1 MVDEAQILKKQ
12 SPEEEDES
20 ETPKTDEKGFFL
32 PDKYLVEVMSQRLE
46 KFAGQ
51 EGFEEVIFGPGMP
64 ATESREIKIVAREL
78 KLTVDIR
85 QHLGEP
91 YLIFY
96 KKLNYPD
103 LVQLLKKR
111 KRPYGKYELVP
122 RDQLPKHADVVPI
135 IKAAEGGLKK
145 VKKDEDSSDDD

>member
-1 MVDEAQILKKQ
+1 M
-12 SPEEEDES
+12 
-20 ETPKTDEKGFFL
+20 
-32 PDKYLVEVMSQRLE
+32 
-46 KFAGQ
+46 
-51 EGFEEVIFGPGMP
+51 
-64 ATESREIKIVAREL
+64 
-78 KLTVDIR
+78 TVDIR
-85 QHLGEP
+85 QHLGES

-122 RDQLPKHADVVPI
+122 KDQLPKHADVEPL

-145 VKKDEDSSDDD
+145 VEKDEDMSDDD